1 MQQPRAI
8 RRKKHQRARVGRAR
22 EGGLHGKQQGGV
34 AVVVEEQVCE
44 DECVEPRWRGRAGVG
59 EEVGGRR
66 PEGVP
71 RDGDAILL
79 RGGEPAVT
87 DVVGQVLEQLGV
99 GVVGYD
105 DAAGAEEGGGEGGEA
120 GAGAELEDGFGSE
133 EAGGVGGVLEV
144 GRYGGGGVPE
154 VVALGGGALVG
165 RDEGGWGNGRVRM
178 GRVITHRG
186 LWPTSRRLRVWPEA
200 RV

>member
-8 RRKKHQRARVGRAR
+8 RRKKHQRAGVGRAR
-22 EGGLHGKQQGGV
+22 EGGLNGEQQSGV

-44 DECVEPRWRGRAGVG
+44 DEGVEPRWRGRAGVG

-66 PEGVP
+66 PESVA
-71 RDGDAILL
+71 RDGDKALL
-79 RGGEPAVT
+79 RVVEAAVA
-87 DVVGQVLEQLGV
+87 DVVGQVLEELGV

-120 GAGAELEDGFGSE
+120 GAGAELEDAFVSE

-154 VVALGGGALVG
+154 VVALGWGG
-165 RDEGGWGNGRVRM
+165 
-178 GRVITHRG
+178 
-186 LWPTSRRLRVWPEA
+186 
-200 RV
+200 